1 VLLEHERI
9 LQQRY
14 GLRSLTR
21 CIPDQHN
28 GIFDDQ
34 SEALAVPKIVE
45 MGREL
50 FATGCKALLL
60 SGAAYPGLALL
71 RAVVAMPV
79 VSAGNSAARL
89 TAHVGLPMR

>member
-1 VLLEHERI
+1 VLLEYERI

-14 GLRSLTR
+14 GLHSLTR
-21 CIPDQHN
+21 CIADQHN

-71 RAVVAMPV
+71 RAVVAM
-79 VSAGNSAARL
+79 L
-89 TAHVGLPMR
+89 W